1 MVIGWSMVREVAA
14 MVVKRRRYQCQLCR
28 PIVCW
33 AAASAELHCPSH
45 SSIIVCCLVK
55 ISGWLQSQRK
65 DKAAKNSFIGKTD
78 ADKTK
83 ENAKVSFQ
91 GKTPLLHARWVWGC
105 CMYQIIFT
113 NVQICVENPVADPK
127 VLSKICVLCKADQI
141 CMEASLVLILQGF
154 PLYPISTPTLTP
166 PTLLDVGIVPIIFI
180 AFIFASA
187 LWVNRWMYDSLA
199 HKGES
204 QVSTRHQAQVS

>member
-1 MVIGWSMVREVAA
+1 M
-14 MVVKRRRYQCQLCR
+14 CR

-55 ISGWLQSQRK
+55 ISGWLQSQKK
-65 DKAAKNSFIGKTD
+65 DNAAKNSFIGKTD

-105 CMYQIIFT
+105 CMYQSVHYLYKCTNMCRESSCRSKSIIKDMCFMQSRP
-113 NVQICVENPVADPK
+113 N
-127 VLSKICVLCKADQI
+127 
-141 CMEASLVLILQGF
+141 MYGGF
-154 PLYPISTPTLTP
+154 LGPDLARF
-166 PTLLDVGIVPIIFI
+166 PIISNI
-180 AFIFASA
+180 HTNPDTSH
-187 LWVNRWMYDSLA
+187 LA
-199 HKGES
+199 GCGHRPHHFYRLHFLISIVS
-204 QVSTRHQAQVS
+204 QQVDVR